1 MEEYSNK
8 IEPSISVSEAVSVT
22 YEKAFATEV
31 EGCGFIVDYGTE
43 LLGEVVEHPHVVVAE
58 EEVYLNAAVGQLGE
72 LAEEARVAARYQMA
86 IGEPEVED
94 ITQQHEGLAVGF
106 YLFK

>member
-1 MEEYSNK
+1 M
-8 IEPSISVSEAVSVT
+8 T

-58 EEVYLNAAVGQLGE
+58 EEVYLNAAVGQ
-72 LAEEARVAARYQMA
+72 
-86 IGEPEVED
+86 
-94 ITQQHEGLAVGF
+94 F
-106 YLFK
+106 